1 MMKNPLLIG
10 FDIGGT
16 KCAAIL
22 GRRNDDGLLEV
33 LGKSVFPTRDYPRP
47 SACLEELARRAE
59 ALLEG
64 RHAAGIGVSCG
75 GPLSSRA
82 GVVLGPPNLPGWNN
96 VPVTAPLAARFGCP
110 ARLQN
115 DANAGALAEW
125 KAGAG
130 RGSDSMAFLTFGTG
144 LGAGLI
150 LNGRLYAGADDL
162 AGECGH
168 LRLAPFGP
176 VGFGKSGSFEG
187 FCSGGGIAQLA
198 AVRAREILQRGGSLP
213 WCRSIDELGSITAK
227 SVGDAADA
235 GDEIARAV
243 YAECGGY
250 LGRGLAIL
258 IDLLNLDRIVIG
270 SIFARS
276 EHLLRPAMELEI
288 AREALPAAAERC
300 RIVPAQLGESIG
312 DIAALAVAAG
322 EY

>member
-1 MMKNPLLIG
+1 MENPLLIG

-22 GRRNDDGLLEV
+22 GRRNGDGSLEV
-33 LGKSVFPTRDYPRP
+33 LGKSVFRTHDCPRP
-47 SACLEELARRAE
+47 SVCLEELARRAE
-59 ALLEG
+59 TLLEG

-130 RGSDSMAFLTFGTG
+130 RGCDSMAFLTFGTG

-150 LNGRLYAGADDL
+150 LNGHLYAGADDL

-235 GDEIARAV
+235 SDEIARAV

-250 LGRGLAIL
+250 LGKGLAIL

-276 EHLLRPAMELEI
+276 EHLLRPAMEREI
-288 AREALPAAAERC
+288 AREALPAAADRC